1 MINLNQIA
9 IDNIKMLAEFDKENN
24 FISFKDKI
32 ILESKEKEDNFE
44 NITELHDI
52 EYALYFSF
60 NHILTLVKNYDI
72 SWYEGNRVI
81 TLKQRNYTRDELI
94 SDMEDAIENIFD
106 VYNNVMY
113 DDNNERIYNMLEHI
127 DELIFRKKYDLK
139 YYKTYY
145 KIVDYFDYLC
155 SGFTAFYNASI
166 KFHNINMGITESDE
180 ESESDSDNDSDNE
193 PGTESDPDSDTVL
206 NETENDV
213 DKKED

>member
-1 MINLNQIA
+1 
-9 IDNIKMLAEFDKENN
+9 MLAEFDKENN

-32 ILESKEKEDNFE
+32 ILESKEKEENFE

-113 DDNNERIYNMLEHI
+113 DDNNERIYNMLEHL

-145 KIVDYFDYLC
+145 KMIDYFDYLC
-155 SGFTAFYNASI
+155 SGFTAFYDASI
-166 KFHNINMGITESDE
+166 KFHNINMGITESED
-180 ESESDSDNDSDNE
+180 ESD